1 MHTTNQFGPIVAA
14 SLLGIAATVISINT
28 GQADESTVRPEAAI
42 SPMQRVTDARAK
54 AAAENPDGADRVYG
68 GNQAEKGAYPFQ
80 VALLT
85 TARLDENPASQAN
98 AQFCGGSLI
107 APQWVLTAAHCLND
121 KGKPISPDSVTV
133 LTGATDL
140 SEGKRHKVLQ
150 VIVNEGYSE
159 QTLDN
164 DLGLLRLAEPADAPT
179 IKLTHESTPDTG
191 KTTVTG
197 WGKMQDGTFPTT
209 LMVADLELQPNSAC
223 NSGIKAIYAHDLKAA
238 LGDLSHRMRY
248 SEKGIDAAANAIA
261 ADMTDPLTSNMICAG
276 TTSGV
281 RDACN
286 GDSGGP
292 LFMTG
297 AGSPVQVGVVSWGEG
312 PADGSAACGHKDAY
326 GIYTRLANYSSWIE
340 AKMKTPAPAPEKPK
354 AGLGTAQKPKTP

>member
-1 MHTTNQFGPIVAA
+1 MKIIHRFRPIAA
-14 SLLGIAATVISINT
+14 ALLFGIAAAFPAIDTIHA
-28 GQADESTVRPEAAI
+28 ADGAVRPEAAV
-42 SPMQRVTDARAK
+42 SPMKRVAEARAK

-68 GNQAEKGAYPFQ
+68 GKEAEKGAYPFQ

-85 TARLDENPASQAN
+85 TDRLDANPASQAN

-121 KGKPISPDSVTV
+121 KGRPIPPDVVTV

-140 SEGKRHKVLQ
+140 SEGKRYKVVE
-150 VIVNEGYSE
+150 VIVNESYSE

-164 DLGLLRLAEPADAPT
+164 DIGLLRLAEPADAPT
-179 IKLTHESTPDTG
+179 IKITREATPDTG
-191 KTTVTG
+191 KTTVIG

-209 LMVADLELQPNSAC
+209 LMVADLDLEPSATC
-223 NSGIKAIYAHDLKAA
+223 NSGIKAIYARDLKAA
-238 LGDLSHRMRY
+238 LSDLSRRMRY
-248 SEKGIDAAANAIA
+248 SEKGIEAAANAIA
-261 ADMTDPLTSNMICAG
+261 ADMSDPLTNNMICAG
-276 TTSGV
+276 TASGE

-297 AGSPVQVGVVSWGEG
+297 ADGPVQVGVVSWGEG
-312 PADGSAACGHKDAY
+312 PADGTAACGHKNAF
-326 GIYTRLANYSSWIE
+326 GIYTRLSNYTGWIE
-340 AKMKTPAPAPEKPK
+340 EKMKTPAPAAPK
-354 AGLGTAQKPKTP
+354 AGLGTLQKPAKP